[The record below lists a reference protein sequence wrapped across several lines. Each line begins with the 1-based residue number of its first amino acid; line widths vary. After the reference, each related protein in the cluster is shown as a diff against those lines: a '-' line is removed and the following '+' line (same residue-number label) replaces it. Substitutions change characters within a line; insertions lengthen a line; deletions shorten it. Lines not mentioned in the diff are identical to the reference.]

1 MYFANYDE
9 GKLPPADV
17 RNFNLW
23 DANEAYDAYTHPNC
37 NCYIDENGDWITVKE
52 GEYPC
57 DICLKKQKL
66 WNARKKS
73 MAVISS
79 LKGRRGRGT
88 RGQRFEDVEDM
99 EFESYSDYP
108 DSVKNNAKAALD
120 WAEKNGWGSCG
131 TPVGK
136 ARANQLANG
145 EAISVETIKRM
156 YSYLSRHEV
165 DLESSTSFSDG
176 CGYLMYMSW
185 GGKSALSWSRN
196 KLKELGALQDNMDM
210 EMEFSAQSDKQV
222 IVGPALI
229 PNKRIYRKDEDGEY
243 YVVFTE
249 DVIRK
254 MVSKFNRSNNNRSI
268 NIDHSNQIVNGFVQ
282 QNWIIEDNYYD
293 KSKMYGFN
301 LPVGTWFVEIKIDD
315 KQFWDEK
322 VKGDGKY
329 SFSIE
334 GLLGQR
340 LVKMEKDMSI
350 DEIIDS
356 LTEDEIKEVL
366 NMLSAE
372 IKEEEFVIEPKSGE
386 SKEEFISR
394 CIPYEINNG
403 YEQSQAAAI
412 CYSKWSNK

>member
-1 MYFANYDE
+1 MKKEKNLPTYEILINESELDNSGIRFISLVDDPAIGVKGQYFKNNKETTCSCKHHEEHESWSMYFANYDE

-88 RGQRFEDVEDM
+88 RGQRFD
-99 EFESYSDYP
+99 
-108 DSVKNNAKAALD
+108 N
-120 WAEKNGWGSCG
+120 
-131 TPVGK
+131 
-136 ARANQLANG
+136 
-145 EAISVETIKRM
+145 
-156 YSYLSRHEV
+156 V
-165 DLESSTSFSDG
+165 D
-176 CGYLMYMSW
+176 
-185 GGKSALSWSRN
+185 
-196 KLKELGALQDNMDM
+196 
-210 EMEFSAQSDKQV
+210 MEFSAQSDKQV

-229 PNKRIYRKDEDGEY
+229 PNKKIYRKDEDGEY

-282 QNWIIEDNYYD
+282 QNWIVEDNYYD

-350 DEIIDS
+350 DEIVDS
-356 LTEDEIKEVL
+356 LTEDEVKEVL
-366 NMLSAE
+366 NMLSTQ
-372 IKEEEFVIEPKSGE
+372 IKEEEFVMEPKSGE
-386 SKEEFISR
+386 SEQEFISR

-412 CYSKWSNK
+412 CFNKWSNR